1 MIGFEEMSEY
11 EQHIALIDMAIK
23 DAQTNLDFL
32 ITQGARGLLMHLD
45 ELDMLIEKAG
55 NLAELGIQAVGIKME
70 EGE

>member
-1 MIGFEEMSEY
+1 MIGFEEMNEY

-32 ITQGARGLLMHLD
+32 ITQGSRGLLQHLD
-45 ELDMLIEKAG
+45 ELDALIEKAG
-55 NLAELGIQAVGIKME
+55 LLAELGIQAVGIKME

>member
-1 MIGFEEMSEY
+1 MIGFEEMNEY
-11 EQHIALIDMAIK
+11 EQHIALIDMAIR

-32 ITQGARGLLMHLD
+32 ITQGSRGLLQHLD

-55 NLAELGIQAVGIKME
+55 LLAELGIQAVGIKME